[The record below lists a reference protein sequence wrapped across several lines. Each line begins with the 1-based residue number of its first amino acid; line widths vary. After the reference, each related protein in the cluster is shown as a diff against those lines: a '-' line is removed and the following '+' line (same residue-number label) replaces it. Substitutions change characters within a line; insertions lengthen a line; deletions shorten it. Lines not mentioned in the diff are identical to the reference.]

1 MSGFSARTDFPGTP
15 NPLAQA
21 LARYRARG
29 LPLLDLT
36 ESNPTR
42 VGLPAPAEAL
52 LAPPGACGYAPEAL
66 GLPSARQALAT
77 HLTARGAAVSAEHL
91 VLTASTSEAYGWL
104 FKLLC
109 EPGDNVLCPVP
120 GYPLFEHLARLEG
133 VQTRPYRLPRAH
145 GFGLDVDEVEAARDA
160 RTRAVLVVNPGNPT
174 GHYLHEGE
182 LAALADACARHG
194 LALVCDEVFSD
205 FAWDAEPD
213 RVPTVAG
220 RALPALT
227 FTLSGLSKVAGLPGL
242 KLGWTHVGGPPS
254 LRDEAL
260 SRLEWVA
267 DMYLPVGTP
276 VQLALPALLAHAPR
290 FQAAVLERVRGNRQ
304 RLVAARPAGATWD
317 VVPAHGGWSA
327 VLRLPREP
335 GEEATCL
342 ALLDAGV
349 LAQPGFFYDFGGGAF
364 LVLSLLPEPE
374 DFAAAVEV
382 LARVLGEG
390 PVSPRAG

>member
-1 MSGFSARTDFPGTP
+1 
-15 NPLAQA
+15 
-21 LARYRARG
+21 
-29 LPLLDLT
+29 
-36 ESNPTR
+36 
-42 VGLPAPAEAL
+42 
-52 LAPPGACGYAPEAL
+52 
-66 GLPSARQALAT
+66 
-77 HLTARGAAVSAEHL
+77 
-91 VLTASTSEAYGWL
+91 
-104 FKLLC
+104 
-109 EPGDNVLCPVP
+109 
-120 GYPLFEHLARLEG
+120 

-390 PVSPRAG
+390 PVSPPAG